1 MSGSLAQQQRSG
13 ALTFDRLDSLADGLI
28 EALPTMDDDALWQT
42 RRQAR
47 AAGKACWRIECA
59 VDAEILSRITEAGRG
74 RGKRD
79 EGGTGRTAAVEAR
92 ARENGVEPRQIWQ
105 NAQIYKTFFTG
116 KENTV
121 AGHSIFNPQESLEDK
136 TFFEVALRAENPHEA
151 LRQFAE
157 RKAADP
163 EFSTRDARRLI
174 QAQPA
179 EKADLGSVVEV
190 ALGGEDARAAW
201 EAYQRAA
208 RGLSG
213 HVPTVRGLVVGHL
226 EEMAYELSRP
236 RGTLKTRILELI
248 EDGYNTAVL
257 LAGMLGYHRLC
268 VEALLQ
274 RLIDSEDVVSEKQV
288 ANEGARGAAVTIYR
302 ARKK

>member
-1 MSGSLAQQQRSG
+1 MSSSLAQQYSSG
-13 ALTFDRLDSLADGLI
+13 GLTFDRLDSLADGLI
-28 EALPTMDDDALWQT
+28 EALPTMNDDALWQA

-59 VDAEILSRITEAGRG
+59 VDAELLSRVSDARRGQGRRDEEGAGRV
-74 RGKRD
+74 
-79 EGGTGRTAAVEAR
+79 AAVEAR
-92 ARENGVEPRQIWQ
+92 ARENGVEPQQIRR
-105 NAQIYKTFFTG
+105 NAQIYKTFLSEQDNILSG
-116 KENTV
+116 QNIK
-121 AGHSIFNPQESLEDK
+121 NPAEILEDK
-136 TFFEVALRAENPHEA
+136 YFFEVALRADDPHSA

-213 HVPTVRGLVVGHL
+213 HVPTVRGLVAGHL

-236 RGTLKTRILELI
+236 RGTLKSRILELI
-248 EDGYNTAVL
+248 EDGYSTAVS
-257 LAGMLGYHRLC
+257 LAGMLGYHRIC

-274 RLIDSEDVVSEKQV
+274 RLIDSEDVAAEKQV
-288 ANEGARGAAVTIYR
+288 PNEGARGAAITIYR
-302 ARKK
+302 AQKK